1 MRHTHKWLSGLLVCI
16 LLMLVLSLQAQDIT
30 PTPTMTLTPT
40 ATITPTSTPTPSTT
54 PTPTLTY
61 TATSTSTLLP
71 TPLPSSSATSSA
83 TATPNMIVVTAPP
96 VVVTLPVIIT
106 ATPLVITSPPATAP
120 PAPAN
125 NTSSGNTTTRA
136 QPVVAPTQRTPFYGW
151 RRYESI
157 HLIEVVG
164 RWRIRQ
170 HPSASSQQ
178 YRQSEAYGATVRYP
192 FQGDGIR
199 VAYLMQ
205 EGGCR
210 FDVILDGV
218 VQETIDSHSDA
229 SELYW
234 QIAGAYFLAG
244 GYHVLDIRA
253 HNDRPCVTAID
264 YMDIFTNAP
273 MPVVPTTIV
282 GNQNANGVTD
292 TGNERDITQITLL
305 SEPATSTA
313 QPTAVPMGRV
323 QLQVQI
329 AIDKN
334 ANGEADLDEGVQA
347 VSVRLVDADSGA
359 LIASAFTDQRGRVTF
374 DVSTNSDVVAH
385 VPLLAETF
393 RLRVRAGDVVEER
406 WSLLLAGANQPAVM
420 P

>member
-1 MRHTHKWLSGLLVCI
+1 
-16 LLMLVLSLQAQDIT
+16 
-30 PTPTMTLTPT
+30 
-40 ATITPTSTPTPSTT
+40 
-54 PTPTLTY
+54 
-61 TATSTSTLLP
+61 
-71 TPLPSSSATSSA
+71 
-83 TATPNMIVVTAPP
+83 
-96 VVVTLPVIIT
+96 
-106 ATPLVITSPPATAP
+106 
-120 PAPAN
+120 
-125 NTSSGNTTTRA
+125 
-136 QPVVAPTQRTPFYGW
+136 
-151 RRYESI
+151 
-157 HLIEVVG
+157 VVG

-178 YRQSEAYGATVRYP
+178 YREGEAYGATVRYP

-199 VAYLMQ
+199 IAYLMQ

-218 VQETIDSHSDA
+218 VQETIDSHSDTP
-229 SELYW
+229 EPYW

-253 HNDRPCVTAID
+253 HSDRPCVTAID

-273 MPVVPTTIV
+273 MPVVPTVSNTSS
-282 GNQNANGVTD
+282 TD
-292 TGNERDITQITLL
+292 SNLASERDITQITLL
-305 SEPATSTA
+305 SEPATATA

-406 WSLLLAGANQPAVM
+406 WSLLLTGANQPAVM

>member
-1 MRHTHKWLSGLLVCI
+1 MV
-16 LLMLVLSLQAQDIT
+16 
-30 PTPTMTLTPT
+30 
-40 ATITPTSTPTPSTT
+40 
-54 PTPTLTY
+54 
-61 TATSTSTLLP
+61 
-71 TPLPSSSATSSA
+71 
-83 TATPNMIVVTAPP
+83 VVTAPP

-106 ATPLVITSPPATAP
+106 APPLVITSPPSLAP

-125 NTSSGNTTTRA
+125 NSNNTFNGTTTTRA
-136 QPVVAPTQRTPFYGW
+136 QPIVAPTQRTPFYGW

-178 YRQSEAYGATVRYP
+178 YRESEAYGATVRYP

-199 VAYLMQ
+199 IAYLMQ

-218 VQETIDSHSDA
+218 MQETIDSNANINSDA
-229 SELYW
+229 PEPYW

-253 HNDRPCVTAID
+253 HSDRPCVTAID

-273 MPVVPTTIV
+273 MPVVPTTTV
-282 GNQNANGVTD
+282 GNQTANGVTD

-305 SEPATSTA
+305 SEPATATA

-347 VSVRLVDADSGA
+347 VSVRLVDADSRA
-359 LIASAFTDQRGRVTF
+359 LIASAFTDERGRVTF

-393 RLRVRAGDVVEER
+393 RLRVRAGDMVEER

>member
-1 MRHTHKWLSGLLVCI
+1 
-16 LLMLVLSLQAQDIT
+16 
-30 PTPTMTLTPT
+30 
-40 ATITPTSTPTPSTT
+40 
-54 PTPTLTY
+54 
-61 TATSTSTLLP
+61 LP
-71 TPLPSSSATSSA
+71 TPLPSSSAIFFTNGNAEHDCGYSA
-83 TATPNMIVVTAPP
+83 TRRGDVARHHHSNATGHHQSACNCATCASQYSTIIV
-96 VVVTLPVIIT
+96 
-106 ATPLVITSPPATAP
+106 
-120 PAPAN
+120 
-125 NTSSGNTTTRA
+125 GNGTTTTRA
-136 QPVVAPTQRTPFYGW
+136 QPVVAPTQRTPFFGW

-199 VAYLMQ
+199 IAYLMQ

-218 VQETIDSHSDA
+218 VQETIDSHVDT
-229 SELYW
+229 SEPYW

-253 HNDRPCVTAID
+253 HSDRPCVTAID

-273 MPVVPTTIV
+273 VPVVPTTTV

-313 QPTAVPMGRV
+313 QPTAVPVGRV

-359 LIASAFTDQRGRVTF
+359 LIASDFTDERGRVAF
-374 DVSTNSDVVAH
+374 DVTTNSDVVAH

>member
-374 DVSTNSDVVAH
+374 DVSANSDVVAH

>member
-1 MRHTHKWLSGLLVCI
+1 
-16 LLMLVLSLQAQDIT
+16 
-30 PTPTMTLTPT
+30 
-40 ATITPTSTPTPSTT
+40 
-54 PTPTLTY
+54 
-61 TATSTSTLLP
+61 
-71 TPLPSSSATSSA
+71 
-83 TATPNMIVVTAPP
+83 MIVVTAPP